1 VSTYTI
7 AFFMLAV
14 VVLLMRQRKQP
25 NPAFVRPRART
36 VFGASLFAAT
46 GVGLLYT
53 ALSQA
58 NASKVYPMAGISSV
72 TVFLLATVF
81 LQEKFYR
88 HRFIGT
94 LIVVLGIYLISL

>member
-1 VSTYTI
+1 
-7 AFFMLAV
+7 
-14 VVLLMRQRKQP
+14 
-25 NPAFVRPRART
+25 
-36 VFGASLFAAT
+36 
-46 GVGLLYT
+46 
-53 ALSQA
+53 
-58 NASKVYPMAGISSV
+58 MAGISSV

>member
-1 VSTYTI
+1 V
-7 AFFMLAV
+7 LA
-14 VVLLMRQRKQP
+14 
-25 NPAFVRPRART
+25 
-36 VFGASLFAAT
+36 ASLFAAT
-46 GVGLLYT
+46 AVGLLYT

-58 NASKVYPMAGISSV
+58 NASKVYPLAGISSV

-81 LQEKFYR
+81 LQEKFHR